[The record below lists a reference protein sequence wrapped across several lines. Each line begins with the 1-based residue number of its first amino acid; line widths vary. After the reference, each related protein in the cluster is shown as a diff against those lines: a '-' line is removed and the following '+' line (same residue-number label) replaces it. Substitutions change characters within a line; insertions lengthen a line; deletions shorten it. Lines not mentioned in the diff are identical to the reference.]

1 MQALMWTLRCLV
13 EVIMSD
19 TWRENVQRYVVRPY
33 LAAIAAF
40 IITSVLTA
48 VFAHMISFS
57 LASFVVLIA
66 LAMLAPVVIVG
77 IDLERILGL
86 VKSLPITIR
95 YVDERQPGGVY
106 DGKAVF
112 EELETAVKA
121 AKEEILMLVADANL
135 ATDNPVRDSRR
146 DAYFK
151 VFAEAL
157 EEKSGR
163 EQEFRYKRII
173 QIAAGKQDIPIRE
186 VLTETTLKHCRR
198 ALQIDADYPR
208 PRDAQ
213 RDTSNQAEKWEEVP
227 LSCRRDEGRRGREI
241 GREER

>member
-1 MQALMWTLRCLV
+1 
-13 EVIMSD
+13 MSD

-151 VFAEAL
+151 V
-157 EEKSGR
+157 G
-163 EQEFRYKRII
+163 
-173 QIAAGKQDIPIRE
+173 
-186 VLTETTLKHCRR
+186 
-198 ALQIDADYPR
+198 
-208 PRDAQ
+208 
-213 RDTSNQAEKWEEVP
+213 VP
-227 LSCRRDEGRRGREI
+227 L
-241 GREER
+241 